1 MRLNWPRNQE
11 NTEMEMEMEMEI
23 LSINPKNV
31 YLTRWSTQEV
41 LTDVYFQSLKYDIAS
56 YGCNVVPIKVRPF
69 SGSSE
74 CRYELVYGHR
84 RHQACLELGLD
95 VLAIVEIMNDAQL
108 FNEMVRENRFRTD
121 PTAYAR
127 GSLFAKALYEGLF
140 PSERK
145 MFEKLDTNGIDD
157 RMLLSFARLPP
168 LILETFQKPSS
179 IKENWVKKILAKFQ
193 SEPEILL
200 SRAKYL
206 AAAKNKMTD
215 SQIYRELTK

>member
-1 MRLNWPRNQE
+1 
-11 NTEMEMEMEMEI
+11 MEMEMEI
-23 LSINPKNV
+23 LSIDPKKI
-31 YLTRWSTQEV
+31 YLTRWSTQV
-41 LTDVYFQSLKYDIAS
+41 VRTDASFQSLKDDIAS
-56 YGCNVVPIKVRPF
+56 YGCNVVPIKVRP
-69 SGSSE
+69 SCASSE
-74 CRYELVYGHR
+74 CHYEIVYGLR

-95 VLAIVEIMNDAQL
+95 VLAIVENMDDLQL
-108 FNEMVRENRFRTD
+108 FNEMVRENRFRMD

-127 GSLFAKALYEGLF
+127 GSLLAKALYEGLF

-145 MFEKLDTNGIDD
+145 MFEKLDANAIDD

-168 LILETFQKPSS
+168 LILETFQKPST

-206 AAAKNKMTD
+206 AAAKNKMTN